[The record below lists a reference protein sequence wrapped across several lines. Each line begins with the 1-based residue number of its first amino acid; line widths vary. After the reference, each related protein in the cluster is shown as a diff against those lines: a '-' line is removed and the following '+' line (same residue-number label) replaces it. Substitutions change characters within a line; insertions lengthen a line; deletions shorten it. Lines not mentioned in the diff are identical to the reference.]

1 MKGVGLS
8 ALQSSAIFLSIHIT
22 LFIYIYIL
30 ITIIIYI
37 RFGVFAVSDNLWF
50 SRAEP

>member
-1 MKGVGLS
+1 MS

-22 LFIYIYIL
+22 LFIYIYIYIL

-37 RFGVFAVSDNLWF
+37 RFRIRKPMVFTRRTIGF
-50 SRAEP
+50 PFG